1 MDRNRLVAQLKA
13 LGEPTRLALCQR
25 LARREWGGSELLE
38 ETGIS
43 QPNLS
48 RHLRILREAGLVAER
63 REGRRAFFRLE
74 DQELASAVLRL
85 AGGLPLGLPA
95 LPKYQPMHMNLS
107 KPAPAEEPSPADS
120 DPPTAPSTSI
130 EEWLL

>member
-1 MDRNRLVAQLKA
+1 MDRSRLVSQLKA

-25 LARREWGGSELLE
+25 LARREWGGTELQE
-38 ETGIS
+38 ELGIS

-48 RHLRILREAGLVAER
+48 RHLRVLREAGLVVER

-74 DQELASAVLRL
+74 EEELASAVLRL
-85 AGGLPLGLPA
+85 AAGLPLGLPVA
-95 LPKYQPMHMNLS
+95 VKHQSISMNAS
-107 KPAPAEEPSPADS
+107 IRPRTGVDSPAPSG
-120 DPPTAPSTSI
+120 PPTAESQSI

>member
-1 MDRNRLVAQLKA
+1 MDRNRLVSQLKA

-25 LARREWGGSELLE
+25 LARREWAGIELQE
-38 ETGIS
+38 ELGIS

-48 RHLRILREAGLVAER
+48 RHLRVLREAGLVVER

-74 DQELASAVLRL
+74 EEELASAVLRL
-85 AGGLPLGLPA
+85 AAGLPLGLPA
-95 LPKYQPMHMNLS
+95 AAKYQSISMHTS
-107 KPAPAEEPSPADS
+107 IKPSSGDDSRGPSG
-120 DPPTAPSTSI
+120 PPTAESQSI

>member
-1 MDRNRLVAQLKA
+1 MKGGGMDRAQLVSQLKA

-25 LARREWGGSELLE
+25 LARREWGATELLA
-38 ETGIS
+38 ETGVS

-63 REGRRAFFRLE
+63 KEGRRAYFRLLDE
-74 DQELASAVLRL
+74 ELASAVLRL
-85 AGGLPLGLPA
+85 ASGLPLGLPA
-95 LPKYQPMHMNLS
+95 PPTYSHINMNREDS
-107 KPAPAEEPSPADS
+107 TPAEPPSAAS
-120 DPPTAPSTSI
+120 SSI

>member
-1 MDRNRLVAQLKA
+1 MDRSQLVAQLKA

-25 LARREWGGSELLE
+25 LSRREWGGTELLAE
-38 ETGIS
+38 IGIS

-63 REGRRAFFRLE
+63 REGRRAYFRLH
-74 DQELASAVLRL
+74 DAELAAAVLRL
-85 AGGLPLGLPA
+85 ASGLPLGLPGSPIHA
-95 LPKYQPMHMNLS
+95 RINMNAEKDS
-107 KPAPAEEPSPADS
+107 PAEPPSVPSP
-120 DPPTAPSTSI
+120 SI